1 MTFNI
6 DIILPCGRPRSHQ
19 AKKTI
24 NSIIKIKKKIN
35 KKNKI
40 NIIIVG
46 PNLNELFVEISNQVT
61 LIDTKVLLKPS
72 ENRNIGAKAG
82 SSEFIFFI
90 DDDCLITFDNFLKI
104 IQIVNDEDGYIDL
117 IGFKIS
123 SQNKK
128 IINMAHDFSGFT
140 YQQLPVR
147 LNKDQSKHI
156 YFVSA
161 AILVSRKIF
170 SRMNGFDESLR
181 YFEDADFSRR
191 CIKNK
196 AKILYAGD
204 ISIIHLHNR
213 NLLADIIRLQFI
225 SGIDFINYKKKY
237 KKINKNSIQVY
248 FSFILI
254 PFKSLLY
261 TLRAINWNYKYRPE
275 IFIIAPIL
283 FFLFSIHLSGNIFG
297 HLKFLK

>member
-1 MTFNI
+1 MAFNI
-6 DIILPCGRPRSHQ
+6 DIVLPCGRPRSHQ

-35 KKNKI
+35 RI

-72 ENRNIGAKAG
+72 ENRNIGAMAG

-90 DDDCLITFDNFLKI
+90 DDDCVISFDNFLKV
-104 IQIVNDEDGYIDL
+104 IQIVNDNDKCIDL

-128 IINMAHDFSGFT
+128 IINLAHDFSGFT
-140 YQQLPVR
+140 YQQLPIR
-147 LNKDQSKHI
+147 LNENQSKHI
-156 YFVSA
+156 LFVSA
-161 AILVSRKIF
+161 AMLVSRKIF
-170 SRMNGFDESLR
+170 SRINGFDESLR

-191 CIKNK
+191 CIKNRS
-196 AKILYAGD
+196 KILYAGD

-213 NLLADIIRLQFI
+213 NLLADIFRLQFI

-237 KKINKNSIQVY
+237 KKINKNSFFLY

-254 PFKSLLY
+254 PLKSLVY

-275 IFIIAPIL
+275 IFIVAPFL
-283 FFLFSIHLSGNIFG
+283 FFLFSVHLVGNIIG
-297 HLKFLK
+297 QIKFLK